1 MRSNVLARTLVTVTA
16 AIGIAVGGTIGAG
29 AGFAASPAP
38 AAPVSA
44 QDVSPLVVNN
54 LGLSSQQAKNVQCF
68 LRTSPASYTGAIDG
82 QLGTNSWKAM
92 QRWLARYWDYNDSID
107 GIVGP
112 NTIRALQRMLAFG
125 WGYTDSIDGIA
136 GPNTRAAFKRFAN
149 DMSVFFP
156 C

>member
-1 MRSNVLARTLVTVTA
+1 MRTARNLASAVA
-16 AIGIAVGGTIGAG
+16 AVGIAVAGVGVVVTTQAAADPIVGAPG
-29 AGFAASPAP
+29 YSVLAT
-38 AAPVSA
+38 
-44 QDVSPLVVNN
+44 VNF
-54 LGLSSQQAKNVQCF
+54 GLSTQQAKNVQCF

-92 QRWLARYWDYNDSID
+92 QRWLREYWDYNDSID
-107 GIVGP
+107 GDPGP
-112 NTIRALQRMLAFG
+112 NTVRALQRMLAFG
-125 WGYTDSIDGIA
+125 WDYNDSIDGDP